1 MLFLKQKRF
10 NLTTYYL
17 LNAAELY
24 KQFDRILI
32 LLCRRPPQRADGAII
47 HLNGQKNMPK
57 RKQNYRLINIK
68 KLLLK

>member
-1 MLFLKQKRF
+1 MCRKSGAIGAIAGWPPTGNVAMLFLKQKRF

-32 LLCRRPPQRADGAII
+32 LLCRRPPQCADGAIS
-47 HLNGQKNMPK
+47 GVQG
-57 RKQNYRLINIK
+57 
-68 KLLLK
+68 

>member
-1 MLFLKQKRF
+1 VPQIRRDRRNSGLAANRKVAMLFLKQKRF

-32 LLCRRPPQRADGAII
+32 LLCRRPPQCADGAIS
-47 HLNGQKNMPK
+47 GVQG
-57 RKQNYRLINIK
+57 
-68 KLLLK
+68 

>member
-1 MLFLKQKRF
+1 VPQIRRDRRNSGLAANRKVAMLFLKQKRF

-32 LLCRRPPQRADGAII
+32 LLCCRRPQRADGAIS
-47 HLNGQKNMPK
+47 GVQG
-57 RKQNYRLINIK
+57 
-68 KLLLK
+68 